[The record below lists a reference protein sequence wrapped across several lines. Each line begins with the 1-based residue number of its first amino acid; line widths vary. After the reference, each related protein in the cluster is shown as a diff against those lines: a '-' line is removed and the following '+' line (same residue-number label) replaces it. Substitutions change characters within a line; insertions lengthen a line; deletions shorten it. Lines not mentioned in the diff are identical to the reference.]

1 MKFEVVYDSDD
12 CAVIPQ
18 SFAEFQ
24 IGSIITCNPG
34 MIDLINV
41 CLRIAK
47 SDAPILI
54 TGESGVGKELLSELI
69 HSNSNRRKEPFLKIN
84 CAAIPDSLKESEL
97 FGYEPGAFTGAL
109 KHGKKGL
116 IEASQNSTLLMDEIG
131 EMPLNMQSTLLRV
144 LQDGRFVRVGG
155 SKEIRSDVRL
165 ICATN
170 KNLKDLVE
178 EGLFRNDLYF
188 RLNVI
193 PLTIPSLAERPE
205 DISLLALYYTD
216 YFNRQ
221 YNSQKRLQRNV
232 LEAFSCRHWTG
243 NVRELRNTME
253 RLVLIAMHEIISA
266 EDLKY
271 IDAINQHDPSRD
283 ADEQM
288 KDVPLQHQDK
298 PLKEMVEAFEI
309 DLIKKAIDRHGSL
322 RKAAKALDV
331 TPSTISRKLTRH
343 Q

>member
-1 MKFEVVYDSDD
+1 MKFDVVYDQDD
-12 CAVIPQ
+12 CAIIPQ
-18 SFAEFQ
+18 DFAAFK
-24 IGSIITCNPG
+24 IGSIITSNPA

-41 CLRIAK
+41 CLRIAR

-54 TGESGVGKELLSELI
+54 TGESGVGKELLAELI
-69 HSNSNRRKEPFLKIN
+69 HSNSNRHKEPFLKIN

-131 EMPLNMQSTLLRV
+131 EMPMNMQSTLLRV

-155 SKEIRSDVRL
+155 SKEVKSDVRL

-170 KNLKDLVE
+170 KNLKDLVD

-193 PLTIPSLAERPE
+193 PIILPPLSERPE

-216 YFNRQ
+216 HFNRQ
-221 YNSQKRLQRNV
+221 YNSHKRLHRSV
-232 LEAFSCRHWTG
+232 LEAFTMRRWTG

-253 RLVLIAMHEIISA
+253 RLVLIAVNEMISV
-266 EDLKY
+266 EDLDC
-271 IDAINQHDPSRD
+271 IDAITHKEAPDCMTDQ
-283 ADEQM
+283 A
-288 KDVPLQHQDK
+288 KDVSVPDK
-298 PLKEMVEAFEI
+298 PLKAMVEAYEI
-309 DLIKKAIDRHGSL
+309 DLIKKAIERHGSL

-331 TPSTISRKLTRH
+331 TPSTISRKLTRDK
-343 Q
+343 

>member
-1 MKFEVVYDSDD
+1 MKFNLIYDQDD

-18 SFAEFQ
+18 SFAMFK
-24 IGSIITCNPG
+24 IGSIITCNPT
-34 MIDLINV
+34 MVDLINV
-41 CLRIAK
+41 CLRIAR

-54 TGESGVGKELLSELI
+54 TGESGVGKELLAELI

-131 EMPLNMQSTLLRV
+131 EMPMGMQSTLLRV
-144 LQDGRFVRVGG
+144 LQDGKFVRVGG
-155 SKEIRSDVRL
+155 SKEVKSDVRL

-170 KNLKDLVE
+170 RNLKELVD

-193 PLTIPSLAERPE
+193 PITLPSLAERPE
-205 DISLLALYYTD
+205 DISLLALYYID
-216 YFNRQ
+216 HFNRH
-221 YNSQKRLQRNV
+221 YNSEKRLHRSV

-243 NVRELRNTME
+243 NIRELRNTIE
-253 RLVLIAMHEIISA
+253 RLVLIAVNEMVSV
-266 EDLKY
+266 EDLDY
-271 IDAINQHDPSRD
+271 IDAITH
-283 ADEQM
+283 
-288 KDVPLQHQDK
+288 KDSFNCMTDQINDISLQNK
-298 PLKEMVEAFEI
+298 PLKAMVEAYEI
-309 DLIKKAIDRHGSL
+309 DIIKKAIERHGSL

-331 TPSTISRKLTRH
+331 TPSTISRKLTKNK
-343 Q
+343 